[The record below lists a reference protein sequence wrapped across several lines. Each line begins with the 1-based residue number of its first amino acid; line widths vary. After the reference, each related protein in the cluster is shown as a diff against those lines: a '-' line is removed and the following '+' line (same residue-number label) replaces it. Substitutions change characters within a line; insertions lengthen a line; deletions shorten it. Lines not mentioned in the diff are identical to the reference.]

1 MNPKCNLTEE
11 ELEAAFRQFDGMLSQ
26 EEEESIRGLFPQ
38 YLFFRNE
45 EPDDSGYSS
54 SARPVRICTCTAC
67 RETFEGVRAN
77 YARGKI
83 HNEQVTC
90 PHCGKQLEGKAVSK
104 FGYQMTSLHSWI
116 KTAIARPGENG
127 ALLIEAGDAVRRF
140 NWDDLT
146 GTIEWYPKA
155 RYYFAR
161 GKTQMWKKHWAACN
175 SFGENIYQFQAEK
188 YINDPFQPNLMGN
201 AFYTGEYSIINLA
214 EALPETDS
222 RYCQIMEFY
231 TYNYGARLE
240 NLDTA
245 RWMVKYLA
253 WYALQPQI
261 EMAVKLD
268 LMEIV
273 ADLVQDGR
281 KNHQFINWNAQR
293 PNEFL
298 RMSKQD
304 ARYFLNAR
312 MDLNDLKQWKTIG
325 KGMPIGRYLSLAE
338 QCGGTEK
345 LKRIARCAEK
355 AGAGLERAVRYV
367 VGNVPKCGYAGY
379 TIGDIIQYWE
389 DYLTMAQ
396 KLDYDLTEE
405 TVAMPKDLKQRHD
418 AAAAIIRHQGS
429 EEERKKYIK
438 RKRMLEKKYEFRLGE
453 LCILVPQSTE
463 EIVQEGKT
471 LHHCVGGYADRHVR
485 GETTIL
491 FLRKRKK
498 QGRSF
503 LTIEMNEY
511 RGKVDILQIHG
522 YKNEGYEKPGKP
534 VLPPLEKYRDFL
546 DTWLAWVN
554 AGSKRD
560 KQGRPIL
567 PEMQKEKTA

>member
-26 EEEESIRGLFPQ
+26 EEEESIRSLFPQ

-45 EPDDSGYSS
+45 YGDDSGFDS
-54 SARPVRICTCTAC
+54 RGPVRICTCTAC

-104 FGYQMTSLHSWI
+104 FSYQMTSLQSWI

-127 ALLIEAGDAVRRF
+127 ALLIEAGDAARRF
-140 NWDDLT
+140 TWDDLT

-161 GKTQMWKKHWAACN
+161 GKLQMWKEVWKRDYCTITAKLFW
-175 SFGENIYQFQAEK
+175 EVQKTIK
-188 YINDPFQPNLMGN
+188 DPFQPNMMGT
-201 AFYTGEYSIINLA
+201 AFYEGEYSIINLA

-222 RYCQIMEFY
+222 RYCQILDFY
-231 TYNYGARLE
+231 HYNYGARLE
-240 NLDTA
+240 ELDTA
-245 RWMVKYLA
+245 RWMVKYLG
-253 WYALQPQI
+253 WYTMHPQM
-261 EMAVKLD
+261 EMAVKLE
-268 LMEIV
+268 LMDVV
-273 ADLVQDGR
+273 ADLVQNGV
-281 KNHQFINWNAQR
+281 KNHRMINWNAQR

-298 RMSKQD
+298 RMSKQE
-304 ARYFLNAR
+304 ARNFLAAK
-312 MDLNDLKQWKTIG
+312 MDLNDLKNWKTIG
-325 KGMPIGRYLSLAE
+325 KGMTMVRYLSLVE
-338 QCGGTEK
+338 QSGNVEN
-345 LKRIARCAEK
+345 LRRIAACAEK

-367 VGNVPKCGYAGY
+367 VGNVPKCGHGGY
-379 TIGDIIQYWE
+379 TIGNIIQHWM
-389 DYLTMAQ
+389 DYLNMAQ
-396 KLDYDLTEE
+396 KLNYDLTEE

-418 AAAAIIRHQGS
+418 AAAAIIRHQAS
-429 EEERKKYIK
+429 EEERKKYKK
-438 RKRMLEKKYEFRLGE
+438 RKQTLEKKYEFSLGE

-485 GETTIL
+485 GATTIL

-503 LTIEMNEY
+503 LTIELNEY
-511 RGKVDILQIHG
+511 RGKIDIRQIHG
-522 YKNEGYEKPGKP
+522 YKNEYYGKSDRKIVKPR
-534 VLPPLEKYRDFL
+534 EKYRDFL

-567 PEMQKEKTA
+567 PTMQKEKTA

>member
-1 MNPKCNLTEE
+1 M
-11 ELEAAFRQFDGMLSQ
+11 
-26 EEEESIRGLFPQ
+26 
-38 YLFFRNE
+38 
-45 EPDDSGYSS
+45 
-54 SARPVRICTCTAC
+54 
-67 RETFEGVRAN
+67 
-77 YARGKI
+77 
-83 HNEQVTC
+83 
-90 PHCGKQLEGKAVSK
+90 
-104 FGYQMTSLHSWI
+104 
-116 KTAIARPGENG
+116 
-127 ALLIEAGDAVRRF
+127 
-140 NWDDLT
+140 
-146 GTIEWYPKA
+146 
-155 RYYFAR
+155 
-161 GKTQMWKKHWAACN
+161 
-175 SFGENIYQFQAEK
+175 
-188 YINDPFQPNLMGN
+188 MGN
-201 AFYTGEYSIINLA
+201 HFYEGDYSIINLV

-222 RYCQIMEFY
+222 RYCQILDFY
-231 TYNYGARLE
+231 HYNYGARLE
-240 NLDTA
+240 DLDTA
-245 RWMVKYLA
+245 RWMVKYLG

-261 EMAVKLD
+261 EMAVKLE

-325 KGMPIGRYLSLAE
+325 KGMPIVRYLSLVE
-338 QCGGTEK
+338 QCGGKEK
-345 LKRIARCAEK
+345 LKRITKCAEK
-355 AGAGLERAVRYV
+355 AGTGLERAVRYV
-367 VGNVPKCGYAGY
+367 VRVTPMCSCAGY

-418 AAAAIIRHQGS
+418 AAAAIIRHQAS
-429 EEERKKYIK
+429 EEERKKYKK
-438 RKRMLEKKYEFRLGE
+438 RKKMLEKKYAFALGE

-463 EIVQEGKT
+463 EILQEGKT
-471 LHHCVGGYADRHVR
+471 LHHCVGGYAARHVS
-485 GETTIL
+485 GATTIL

-511 RGKVDILQIHG
+511 RGKVNIRQIHG
-522 YKNEGYEKPGKP
+522 YQNEGYAKPGKP
-534 VLPPLEKYRDFL
+534 VLPPRERYRDFL

-567 PEMQKEKTA
+567 PEMQKEITA

>member
-11 ELEAAFRQFDGMLSQ
+11 EREAAFRQFDGMLSQ
-26 EEEESIRGLFPQ
+26 EEEESIRSLFPQ

-45 EPDDSGYSS
+45 YGDDSGYDS
-54 SARPVRICTCTAC
+54 RGPVRICTCTAC

-90 PHCGKQLEGKAVSK
+90 PHCGKQLEGKAVAKYS
-104 FGYQMTSLHSWI
+104 YQMKSLERWI
-116 KTAIARPGENG
+116 KTAVARPGENG
-127 ALLIEAGDAVRRF
+127 ALLIEAGQAVRRF
-140 NWDDLT
+140 SWDDLT

-161 GKTQMWKKHWAACN
+161 GKAQMWKMRWERDYSAWVTEYTW
-175 SFGENIYQFQAEK
+175 GAEK
-188 YINDPFQPNLMGN
+188 TITDPFPPNLMGM
-201 AFYTGEYSIINLA
+201 AMYEGDYSIIGLE

-222 RYCQIMEFY
+222 RYCQILDFY
-231 TYNYGARLE
+231 HYNYGARLE

-245 RWMVKYLA
+245 RWMVKYLG

-273 ADLVQDGR
+273 ADLVQEGR

-304 ARYFLNAR
+304 ARYFLSAK
-312 MDLNDLKQWKTIG
+312 MDLNDLKNWKTIG
-325 KGMPIGRYLSLAE
+325 KGLTMDRYLSLVE
-338 QCGGTEK
+338 QSGNVEN
-345 LKRIARCAEK
+345 LRRIAACAEM

-367 VGNVPKCGYAGY
+367 TGNMPQCGHGGY
-379 TIGDIIQYWE
+379 TIGNIIQHWM

-396 KLDYDLTEE
+396 KLNYDMTEE
-405 TVAMPKDLKQRHD
+405 TVTMPKDLKQRHD

-429 EEERKKYIK
+429 EEERKKYKK
-438 RKRMLEKKYEFRLGE
+438 RKRMLEKKYEFSLGE

-471 LHHCVGGYADRHVR
+471 LHHCVGGYADWHMR
-485 GETTIL
+485 GKTTIL
-491 FLRKRKK
+491 FLRKRRK

-503 LTIEMNEY
+503 LTIELKEE
-511 RGKVDILQIHG
+511 RGQIGIWQIHG
-522 YKNEGYEKPGKP
+522 YKNEGYTKAGKP
-534 VLPPLEKYRDFL
+534 AIPPRERYRDFL

>member
-11 ELEAAFRQFDGMLSQ
+11 EREAAFRQFDGMLSQ
-26 EEEESIRGLFPQ
+26 EEEESIRSLFPQ
-38 YLFFRNE
+38 YLFFWNGYG
-45 EPDDSGYSS
+45 DDSGYAS
-54 SARPVRICTCTAC
+54 RGPVRICTCTAC

-83 HNEQVTC
+83 HNEPVTC

-104 FGYQMTSLHSWI
+104 FSYQMTSLESWI

-127 ALLIEAGDAVRRF
+127 ALLIEAGDAARRF

-161 GKTQMWKKHWAACN
+161 GKLQMWKMRWERDYFACVTEYTW
-175 SFGENIYQFQAEK
+175 GAEK
-188 YINDPFQPNLMGN
+188 NITDPFQPNLMGS
-201 AFYTGEYSIINLA
+201 ACYYGEYSVIGLA

-222 RYCQIMEFY
+222 RYSQIMDFY
-231 TYNYGARLE
+231 HYNYGARLE
-240 NLDTA
+240 DLDTA
-245 RWMVKYLA
+245 RWMVKYLG
-253 WYALQPQI
+253 WYTMHPQM
-261 EMAVKLD
+261 EMAVKLE
-268 LMEIV
+268 LMDVV
-273 ADLVQDGR
+273 ADLVQNGV
-281 KNHQFINWNAQR
+281 KNHRLINWNAKR

-298 RMSKQD
+298 RMSRQE
-304 ARYFLNAR
+304 ARHFLAAK
-312 MDLNDLKQWKTIG
+312 MDLNDLKIWKTIG
-325 KGMPIGRYLSLAE
+325 KGLTMGRYLSLVE
-338 QCGGTEK
+338 QSGSVEN
-345 LKRIARCAEK
+345 LRRIAACAEK

-367 VGNVPKCGYAGY
+367 VGNMPKCWNAGY
-379 TIGDIIQYWE
+379 TIGDIIQHWM
-389 DYLTMAQ
+389 DYLNMAQ
-396 KLDYDLTEE
+396 KLNYDLTEE

-418 AAAAIIRHQGS
+418 AAAAIIRYQAS
-429 EEERKKYIK
+429 EEERKKYKK
-438 RKRMLEKKYEFRLGE
+438 RKRMLEKKYEFSLGE

-471 LHHCVGGYADRHVR
+471 LHHCVGGYADRHIR

-491 FLRKRKK
+491 FLRKRRK

-503 LTIEMNEY
+503 LTIELKEE
-511 RGKVDILQIHG
+511 RGKIDIWQIHG
-522 YKNEGYEKPGKP
+522 YKNERYTKAGNPAI
-534 VLPPLEKYRDFL
+534 PPRERYRDFL

-554 AGSKRD
+554 AGSERD

-567 PEMQKEKTA
+567 PTMQKEKTA

>member
-11 ELEAAFRQFDGMLSQ
+11 EREAAFRQFDGMLSQ
-26 EEEESIRGLFPQ
+26 EEEESIRSLFPQ
-38 YLFFRNE
+38 YLFFWNE

-90 PHCGKQLEGKAVSK
+90 PNCGKQLEGKAVSK
-104 FGYQMTSLHSWI
+104 FSYQMKSLECRI
-116 KTAIARPGENG
+116 KTAVARPGENG
-127 ALLIEAGDAVRRF
+127 ALLIEAGLAVRRF

-146 GTIEWYPKA
+146 GSIEWYPKA

-161 GKTQMWKKHWAACN
+161 GKTQMWKMRWERDYCACVTEYTWGSEKH
-175 SFGENIYQFQAEK
+175 
-188 YINDPFQPNLMGN
+188 INDPFQPNLMGN

-214 EALPETDS
+214 EALTETDS
-222 RYCQIMEFY
+222 RYCQILEFY
-231 TYNYGARLE
+231 TYNYGVRLE

-245 RWMVKYLA
+245 RWMVKYLG
-253 WYALQPQI
+253 WYTVHPQI

-281 KNHQFINWNAQR
+281 KNHQFINWNAKR

-304 ARYFLNAR
+304 ARYFLSAK
-312 MDLNDLKQWKTIG
+312 MDLNDLKNWKTIG
-325 KGMPIGRYLSLAE
+325 KGLTIGRYLSLAE

-367 VGNVPKCGYAGY
+367 VGNMPKCWNAGY
-379 TIGDIIQYWE
+379 TIGDIIQCWE

-405 TVAMPKDLKQRHD
+405 TVAMPKDLEQRHD
-418 AAAAIIRHQGS
+418 AAAAIIRHQAS
-429 EEERKKYIK
+429 EEERKKYKK
-438 RKRMLEKKYEFRLGE
+438 RKRMLEKKYAFALGE

-485 GETTIL
+485 GATTIL
-491 FLRKRKK
+491 FLRKRKR
-498 QGRSF
+498 QERSF
-503 LTIEMNEY
+503 LTIELKEE
-511 RGKVDILQIHG
+511 RGQIDIRQIHG
-522 YKNEGYEKPGKP
+522 YQNEGYEKPGKP
-534 VLPPLEKYRDFL
+534 VLPPRERYRDFL

-567 PEMQKEKTA
+567 PTMQKEKTA